1 MKLTFSLR
9 SLPCGSLVYNVEKL
23 NAFIDLAS
31 FLEFKLITLYNQKT
45 INTLKKLHLYYRT
58 IIVCKNSKG

>member
-9 SLPCGSLVYNVEKL
+9 SLSCGSLVYNVEKL

-58 IIVCKNSKG
+58 ITVCKNFKG